1 VQGVEG
7 PGRELWDAG
16 EVVGHLVAA
25 GSMFGFLAE
34 HRADVF
40 PDETY
45 ADLFAPPGV
54 GRPSLPATRMAAV
67 LTLQA
72 LHSLSDRETAEAVR
86 CDLRWKVACGL
97 SLLDEG
103 FDPSSLVYWR
113 RRIADSQR
121 PHRINDAVRQVIE
134 ATGVLR
140 GRRRRAVDSTVLDD
154 AVATQDTVTQLIG
167 AVRRVARQVP
177 GAAEVI
183 AAECRGHDYTQPG
196 KPRID
201 WTDPQ
206 AKQELVSALV
216 TDANAVVAAL
226 TGAGS
231 DQVELDE
238 TAAAAVA
245 LLALVAGQDVEPAE
259 GSDGRDGRW
268 RIARRVAPDRV
279 ISTVYE
285 QARHTRKSQ
294 HNRKDGYRAHLV
306 NEPGTG
312 LITDEALTMAAG
324 PENSDAAI
332 AARFVAN
339 TVPNPN
345 PNPNNQDR
353 DEQDRDEQDRDEQ
366 DRDEQ
371 APSGDGP
378 IAADLAAPGTDDAGT
393 DDAGTDDTD
402 CVLTAV
408 TDDHE
413 GAVAA
418 GAVAGSNGQGEGLTW
433 YGDSAYGTG
442 DLRAAIKQAGHD
454 AVIKPKPVQPAVPGG
469 FTLDEFSV
477 DEDSGTV
484 TCPAGQTR
492 QLSPNRT
499 VTFGV
504 LCRDCPLRTRCT
516 TSKTGRSLDLHEHDA
531 LLRAARADWAAD
543 PALGE
548 DYRHHRPNVER
559 TVAQVATQGGRR
571 IKLRHRGTVKNNAW
585 LKRRTAALNLR
596 NLIGRGLARLDG
608 TWVLAT

>member
-1 VQGVEG
+1 
-7 PGRELWDAG
+7 
-16 EVVGHLVAA
+16 
-25 GSMFGFLAE
+25 
-34 HRADVF
+34 
-40 PDETY
+40 
-45 ADLFAPPGV
+45 
-54 GRPSLPATRMAAV
+54 
-67 LTLQA
+67 
-72 LHSLSDRETAEAVR
+72 
-86 CDLRWKVACGL
+86 
-97 SLLDEG
+97 
-103 FDPSSLVYWR
+103 
-113 RRIADSQR
+113 
-121 PHRINDAVRQVIE
+121 
-134 ATGVLR
+134 
-140 GRRRRAVDSTVLDD
+140 
-154 AVATQDTVTQLIG
+154 VTQLIG
-167 AVRRVARQVP
+167 TIRRVARQVP

-279 ISTVYE
+279 ISTVDE

-353 DEQDRDEQDRDEQ
+353 DEQDRDEQ
-366 DRDEQ
+366 

-378 IAADLAAPGTDDAGT
+378 IAADLAAPGSDTGTDDAGT

-469 FTLDEFSV
+469 FTPDEFSV